1 MRSFRSSYNLW
12 KEMEAP
18 ARRRLAAAVFMTFAV
33 LGPLTALTDP
43 VIDGRTWVLFVMQTI
58 ISGSFAASIILF
70 GRKPAVLIAAL
81 LTLLVCTALI
91 PVAQTIIA
99 GPSRATIERPSALS
113 IDLSASGA
121 QRAYISMAAVA
132 FIALGYWL
140 FIVVINREGQH
151 RLRLQA
157 EVAIAK
163 RIQQSL
169 LPTVPFQSRL
179 CSVDG
184 KTVTASEVAGDF
196 FDVIALPDES
206 IVVIV
211 ADVTGHGTGAGMVSV
226 MTKSALHAHLTEA
239 HSPSH
244 LLGKLNRTLTDLTEK
259 NMFVSMACLFF
270 DAGTKMV
277 HMTTAGHPGIIRAGD
292 AACEVLRTPGLPLGV
307 KQSIEFIEVDRPL
320 IPGDIYIIYTDGIT
334 ETVNRRDEEYGVDR
348 FMSDVME
355 TRRNATTQISSLFEK
370 VRKFALDQEPRDDMT
385 LVRVEVR

>member
-1 MRSFRSSYNLW
+1 
-12 KEMEAP
+12 
-18 ARRRLAAAVFMTFAV
+18 
-33 LGPLTALTDP
+33 
-43 VIDGRTWVLFVMQTI
+43 
-58 ISGSFAASIILF
+58 
-70 GRKPAVLIAAL
+70 
-81 LTLLVCTALI
+81 
-91 PVAQTIIA
+91 
-99 GPSRATIERPSALS
+99 
-113 IDLSASGA
+113 
-121 QRAYISMAAVA
+121 
-132 FIALGYWL
+132 
-140 FIVVINREGQH
+140 
-151 RLRLQA
+151 
-157 EVAIAK
+157 
-163 RIQQSL
+163 
-169 LPTVPFQSRL
+169 
-179 CSVDG
+179 
-184 KTVTASEVAGDF
+184 
-196 FDVIALPDES
+196 
-206 IVVIV
+206 
-211 ADVTGHGTGAGMVSV
+211 MVSV

-334 ETVNRRDEEYGVDR
+334 ETVNRRDEEYGMER
-348 FMSDVME
+348 FMADVME